1 MGKAIAIA
9 TPFFFLLIALELWA
23 TRRRGLAAYRLNDAV
38 NSLSLGVVSQLVNLF
53 LRALPIG
60 LYAWAFEYIALGTWP
75 REWWAWLLAIVCC
88 DLCYYWNHRLG
99 HRSAVFWAAHVVH
112 HQSQCCNLTT
122 ALRQTG
128 SGALLATVATDA
140 WAASP

>member
-1 MGKAIAIA
+1 MAASPSGGSIVTIIVSEPAIHGVILVAGLVVILGNSEEASWDVLVKVIA
-9 TPFFFLLIALELWA
+9 T
-23 TRRRGLAAYRLNDAV
+23 
-38 NSLSLGVVSQLVNLF
+38 LV
-53 LRALPIG
+53 
-60 LYAWAFEYIALGTWP
+60 
-75 REWWAWLLAIVCC
+75 
-88 DLCYYWNHRLG
+88 
-99 HRSAVFWAAHVVH
+99 VFWAAHVVH